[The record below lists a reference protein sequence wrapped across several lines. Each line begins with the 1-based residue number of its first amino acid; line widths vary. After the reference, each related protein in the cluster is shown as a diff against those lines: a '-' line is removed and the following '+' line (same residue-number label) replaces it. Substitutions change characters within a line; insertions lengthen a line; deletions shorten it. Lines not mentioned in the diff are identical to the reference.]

1 MYNATES
8 NLHYTMGIGNL
19 ILLILLSY
27 AEQFLSLVPLAPG
40 WSFRQSLLFS
50 WDKAGRI

>member
-40 WSFRQSLLFS
+40 WCLFS